1 MKHTPRPNVTRAPG
15 VTNVSALRR
24 LQLPRRRRLLP
35 GPDRPGSVDA
45 MHDERLHLEARI
57 VRARA
62 DLIPSLIER
71 DVIPFEVRA
80 GSHPDPGG
88 HEPFVVGA
96 SWGSP
101 WSTTWFT
108 FDAAM
113 PAHWAD
119 GCVEASIDLGAP
131 PGSVGFSAEGLVFDH
146 DGRPRHG
153 LHPRRHHVTVPA
165 RPGPVRV
172 RVEAAS
178 NPTFHQFIP
187 SPLGD
192 PATAGAERLYRLRRA
207 DLVLIDTEARA
218 LAHDVGVLDDVMRT
232 LALDDPRR
240 ARLRTALLRCLDA
253 LPDVAAARA
262 VLAPALD
269 LPARASAHRIVA
281 VGHAHI
287 DTAWLWPIRETV
299 RKCIRTFASAV
310 DLMDEAPDFRF
321 ACSQAQQLQWIAETE
336 PELFGRIVAAV
347 EAGQWLPVGGMWV
360 EADMNLPSGESLAR
374 QIVEGQRWFEA
385 AFGRRCTEVWIPDVF
400 GYPAGLPQLFAAG
413 GMTRFVTQ
421 KLSWNKQN
429 RFPHHTFW
437 WEGLD
442 GSRVL
447 THFPSVDTYNSS
459 LHPAELAHASSSF
472 AEHAWSDWSL
482 APFGFGDGGGG
493 PTIDMIERAR
503 RMADLDGAPRVEID
517 SPARFFAEVE
527 AEAAAGAPVP
537 VWRGELYFETHR
549 GTLTSQLRTKV
560 GNRRCERL
568 LREAEL
574 WAATTSADLRLGAL
588 WREVLTQQFHDILP
602 GSSIAWVHADT
613 EAVHTRVAAE
623 LERRIAGVV
632 GPLAPTG
639 PALANVDGHER
650 DEVVVTDDAP
660 VAGSGPT
667 QHLVDGRV
675 AFRAVVP
682 ALGVAVAVAH
692 EADDEVAVGP
702 GSLCN
707 GRLAVAVDSDGWL
720 SSVVDLATGREL
732 LLAGQAGAVVE
743 IAADH
748 PVEYDAWDLER
759 WARDGGQALEGAAQ
773 VEVLDEGPL
782 VGRLRATRAFGDSS
796 IAVTYELRAGSRRLD
811 IGVDLDWHESE
822 TVLSM
827 AFPLDLRT
835 DTARCDVQ
843 FGAVE
848 RPVHRST
855 SWDDAKF
862 EVCAHRFVDLAE
874 RGFGVAVLNDG
885 RYGHGSD
892 DSTVRVTL
900 ARAARYPDPAAD
912 QGRHQ
917 VTLALLVHDDD
928 RSEVLRQACALNL
941 PLREFTGTGGDV
953 TDPIV
958 GIDAVGVELD
968 AVKSADDG
976 SGDLVVRIHEAT
988 GGRSEVALRCRG
1000 GVAAAWRCPLTEEPE
1015 EAVEVTDSVARLT
1028 LRPYELV
1035 TLRLRR

>member
-1 MKHTPRPNVTRAPG
+1 
-15 VTNVSALRR
+15 
-24 LQLPRRRRLLP
+24 
-35 GPDRPGSVDA
+35 
-45 MHDERLHLEARI
+45 MHDEREHLEARI
-57 VRARA
+57 ARARA
-62 DLIPSLIER
+62 DLIPALVER
-71 DVIPFEVRA
+71 DAIAFVVRA
-80 GSHPDPGG
+80 GDQPDPGT
-88 HEPFVVGA
+88 HEPFAIGTP
-96 SWGSP
+96 WGPP
-101 WSTTWFT
+101 WGTTWFT
-108 FDAAM
+108 FDATM
-113 PAHWAD
+113 PAHWAEE
-119 GCVEASIDLGAP
+119 CVEASIDLGAP
-131 PGSVGFSAEGLVFDH
+131 PGTVGFSAEGLVVDH

-178 NPTFHQFIP
+178 NPTFHQFVP

-192 PATAGAERLYRLRRA
+192 PATAGTEPLYRLRRA
-207 DLVLIDTEARA
+207 DLVLVDTEARA
-218 LAHDVGVLDDVMRT
+218 LARDVEVLDEMMRT

-240 ARLRTALLRCLDA
+240 ARLRSALVQCLDA

-262 VLAPALD
+262 VLAPALA

-321 ACSQAQQLQWIAETE
+321 ACSQAQQLQWVADAE
-336 PELFGRIVAAV
+336 PELFERIATAVA
-347 EAGQWLPVGGMWV
+347 AGQWIPVGGMWV

-374 QIVEGQRWFEA
+374 QIVEGQRWFEKV
-385 AFGRRCTEVWIPDVF
+385 FGRRCTEVWIPDVF

-442 GSRVL
+442 GTRVL

-472 AEHAWSDWSL
+472 AEQAWSDWSL
-482 APFGFGDGGGG
+482 APFGYGDGGGG

-574 WAATTSADLRLGAL
+574 WAATASVDLRLGPL

-613 EAVHTRVAAE
+613 EAVHRRVAAE
-623 LERRIAGVV
+623 LERRIVGVV
-632 GPLAPTG
+632 GPLAPAG
-639 PALANVDGHER
+639 AALANVDGHGR
-650 DEVVVTDDAP
+650 DEVVVTDGAP
-660 VAGSGPT
+660 VAGSGPV
-667 QHLVDGRV
+667 QLLGDGRL
-675 AFRAVVP
+675 AYRAVVP
-682 ALGVAVAVAH
+682 ALGVAAAVAQDT
-692 EADDEVAVGP
+692 DDEVAAEE
-702 GSLCN
+702 GSLRN
-707 GRLAVAVDSDGWL
+707 GRLSVALDGDGWL
-720 SSVVDLATGREL
+720 SSVIDLVTGREV
-732 LLAGQAGAVVE
+732 LAAGRAGAVVE

-759 WARDGGQALEGAAQ
+759 WTRDGGQAIDGAAH
-773 VEVLDEGPL
+773 VEVLEQGPL
-782 VGRLRATRAFGDSS
+782 VGRVRATRSFGSSS

-822 TVLSM
+822 AALSM

-874 RGFGVAVLNDG
+874 HGFGVAVLNDG
-885 RYGHGSD
+885 RYGHGLD
-892 DSTVRVTL
+892 GSTVRVTL

-912 QGRHQ
+912 QGRHR
-917 VTLALLVHDDD
+917 VTLALLAHDGD
-928 RSEVLRQACALNL
+928 RAEVLRQACALNL
-941 PLREFTGTGGDV
+941 PLRSFVGTGGAV
-953 TDPIV
+953 AGPV
-958 GIDAVGVELD
+958 VAIDGMGVELD
-968 AVKSADDG
+968 AVKRADDG
-976 SGDLVVRIHEAT
+976 TGDLIVRLHEAL
-988 GGRSEVALRCRG
+988 GGRSEIALRSPEG
-1000 GVAAAWRCPLTEEPE
+1000 ITTAWRCPLTEEP
-1015 EAVEVTDSVARLT
+1015 AQSVEVTASAARLT

-1035 TLRLRR
+1035 TLRLHR

>member
-1 MKHTPRPNVTRAPG
+1 M
-15 VTNVSALRR
+15 L
-24 LQLPRRRRLLP
+24 
-35 GPDRPGSVDA
+35 DRPGSVLA

-57 VRARA
+57 ARARA
-62 DLIPSLIER
+62 DLIPSLVER
-71 DVIPFEVRA
+71 DAVPFAVRA
-80 GSHPDPGG
+80 GDQPDPAA
-88 HEPFVVGA
+88 HEPFAVGA
-96 SWGSP
+96 SWGPP
-101 WSTTWFT
+101 WATTWFT
-108 FDAAM
+108 LDAVV

-131 PGSVGFSAEGLVFDH
+131 PGTVGFSAEGLVVDD

-153 LHPRRHHVTVPA
+153 LHPRRHHVTVIA
-165 RPGPVRV
+165 RPGPVCLRF
-172 RVEAAS
+172 EAAS
-178 NPTFHQFIP
+178 NPTFHQFVA

-192 PATAGAERLYRLRRA
+192 PATAGTEPLYRLRRA
-207 DLVLIDTEARA
+207 DLVLIDAEARA
-218 LAHDVGVLDDVMRT
+218 LACDIEVLDEVMRT

-240 ARLRTALLRCLDA
+240 ARLRAALVRCLDA

-262 VLAPALD
+262 VLAPSLS

-287 DTAWLWPIRETV
+287 DTAWLWPIRETM

-321 ACSQAQQLQWIAETE
+321 ACSQAQQLQWVAEAE
-336 PELFGRIVAAV
+336 PALFERITAAV
-347 EAGQWLPVGGMWV
+347 DAGQWIPVGGMWV

-374 QIVEGQRWFEA
+374 QIVEGQRWFET
-385 AFGRRCTEVWIPDVF
+385 AFGRRCSEVWIPDVF

-442 GSRVL
+442 GTRVL

-482 APFGFGDGGGG
+482 APFGYGDGGGG

-517 SPARFFAEVE
+517 GPQRFFDEVE
-527 AEAAAGAPVP
+527 AEIAAGAPVP

-549 GTLTSQLRTKV
+549 GTLTSQLWTKV

-574 WAATTSADLRLGAL
+574 WAATASVDLRLGPL

-602 GSSIAWVHADT
+602 GSSIAWVHADA
-613 EAVHTRVAAE
+613 EAVHARVGAD
-623 LERRIAGVV
+623 LEDRIAAV
-632 GPLAPTG
+632 LAPLG
-639 PALANVDGHER
+639 APGAMLANVDGHAR
-650 DEVVVTDDAP
+650 DEVTVTDTGP
-660 VAGSGPT
+660 VAGSGPV
-667 QHLVDGRV
+667 QHLVDGRL
-675 AFRAVVP
+675 AYRATVP
-682 ALGVAVAVAH
+682 ALGIAAAVAQAT
-692 EADDEVAVGP
+692 DDEVAAEE
-702 GSLCN
+702 GSLRN
-707 GRLAVAVDSDGWL
+707 GRLAVVVDGDGWL
-720 SSVVDLATGREL
+720 SSVIDVATGREL
-732 LLAGQAGAVVE
+732 LAAGHAGAVVE

-759 WARDGGQALEGAAQ
+759 WTRDGGRAIEGAVH

-782 VGRLRATRAFGDSS
+782 VGRVRATRSFGSSS

-822 TVLSM
+822 AALSM

-843 FGAVE
+843 LGAVE

-885 RYGHGSD
+885 RYGHGLDS
-892 DSTVRVTL
+892 STVRVTL

-912 QGRHQ
+912 QGHHQ
-917 VTLALLVHDDD
+917 VTLALLAHDDD

-941 PLREFTGTGGDV
+941 PLRSFVGTGGHV
-953 TDPIV
+953 PDPVAAIDGV
-958 GIDAVGVELD
+958 GVEIDAV
-968 AVKSADDG
+968 KPADDG
-976 SGDLVVRIHEAT
+976 SGDLVVRLHEAT
-988 GGRSEVALRCRG
+988 GGRSEISLRCRG
-1000 GVAAAWRCPLTEEPE
+1000 GVVAAWRCPLTEEPE
-1015 EAVEVTDSVARLT
+1015 QSVEVTASVARLT

-1035 TLRLRR
+1035 TLRLCR